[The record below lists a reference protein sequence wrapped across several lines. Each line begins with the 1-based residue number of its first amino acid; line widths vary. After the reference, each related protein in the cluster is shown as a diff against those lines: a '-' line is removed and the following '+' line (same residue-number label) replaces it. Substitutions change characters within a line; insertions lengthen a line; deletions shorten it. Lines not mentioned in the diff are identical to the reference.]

1 MIGYEIEMRGIPEK
15 YEREINNLLWAFI
28 WDGKTNQ
35 IKRNI
40 CCLPKEKGG
49 MGMVNIKNLIKE
61 KRVKSMNK
69 IITSDPDN
77 WNAIGIF
84 WLTSLDLKFAS
95 DIFLCK
101 CSDVKKYR
109 KLEDI

>member
-1 MIGYEIEMRGIPEK
+1 
-15 YEREINNLLWAFI
+15 
-28 WDGKTNQ
+28 
-35 IKRNI
+35 
-40 CCLPKEKGG
+40 
-49 MGMVNIKNLIKE
+49 MVNIKNLIKE